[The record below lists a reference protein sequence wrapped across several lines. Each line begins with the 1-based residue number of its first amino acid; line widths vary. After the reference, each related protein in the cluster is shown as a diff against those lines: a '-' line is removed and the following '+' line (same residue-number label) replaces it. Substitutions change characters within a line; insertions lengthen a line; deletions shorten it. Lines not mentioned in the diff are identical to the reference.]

1 MKRACPAMT
10 EHRLDPLLKP
20 RSIALLGASMRTGT
34 PGHILS
40 EMVIRSDYAGPVYP
54 INPGYAEIM
63 GTPCFAT
70 LDSLPET
77 VDHAVIA
84 LGNRHLESALEAVIA
99 HGTRAA
105 TIYASGILTEDE
117 TPVLRERIQAM
128 AREAGLAVCG
138 INGMGFYNVAH
149 NLHAGIF
156 SRPRNIIRGGI
167 SHIAQSGSA
176 FTALTHNGSR
186 LGFNFAV
193 STGNEL
199 TVTAADFMDWCL
211 EQPETRV
218 ISLFLETVRDPDGFL
233 AALGKAAATD
243 IPVVVLKVGRS
254 ELGGRMAVTHTG
266 ALAGDHA
273 AFEAVCR
280 RHGVILVDD
289 LDEMAAILML
299 LQTGRR
305 PASGGLAAMFE
316 SGGFRALFTDLAEE
330 LRVPLATLSE
340 STVNALT
347 PHLEPGLIAENPLD
361 AWGTS
366 HRFEERFLACLR
378 ALMTDPGV
386 AAGAFVS
393 NFRDDYFLSEAIYRV
408 VAAVCEETDKPLAL
422 VNMYSDL
429 AHTDLCRKAFEAG
442 IPVIDGASEALKA
455 FHGLFSLQNLET
467 AVPEREQTV
476 GDLPECIGHK
486 LMAQGNVITE
496 NDALDILAA
505 AGIPVVARKRVSDE
519 SALHQAM
526 DELQFP
532 LVLKTAS
539 AAIHHKSDSGGVVL
553 GIGDRLEMVDKY
565 RDMSER
571 LGPEALVCAM
581 VDGGMEIGIGTFT
594 DPRFGPMIMVAAGGV
609 FIEVMADRAV
619 APCPVSTAEG
629 LAMLERLRLFPLLQ
643 GMRGKKPVD
652 LDALVDVVVRVS
664 RLAADRRSHIADM
677 DINPVI
683 ATPDGAVAVDALI
696 HCHRNSGEFS

>member
-1 MKRACPAMT
+1 MT

-20 RSIALLGASMRTGT
+20 CSIALLGASTRTGT

-40 EMVIRSDYAGPVYP
+40 EMVIRSGYEGPVYP
-54 INPGYAEIM
+54 VNPGHAEIM
-63 GTPCFAT
+63 GVPCFRA

-99 HGTRAA
+99 HGARAA
-105 TIYASGILTEDE
+105 TVYASGILADDAM
-117 TPVLRERIQAM
+117 PALRERMQAM
-128 AREAGLAVCG
+128 ARKAGLAVCG
-138 INGMGFYNVAH
+138 INGMGFYNIAH
-149 NLHAGIF
+149 NLYAGIF
-156 SRPRNIIRGGI
+156 SRPRNIARGGI

-176 FTALTHNGSR
+176 FTALIHNGSR

-193 STGNEL
+193 STGDEL
-199 TVTAADFMDWCL
+199 TVTAADYMDWCL

-233 AALGKAAATD
+233 AALGKAAKAD
-243 IPVVVLKVGRS
+243 IPVVALKVGRS
-254 ELGGRMAVTHTG
+254 ELGSRMAVTHTG
-266 ALAGDHA
+266 ALAGDRV

-289 LDEMAAILML
+289 LDEMAATLML

-316 SGGFRALFTDLAEE
+316 SGGFRTLFTDLAEE
-330 LRVPLATLSE
+330 LRVPLATLDA
-340 STVNALT
+340 STVDALT
-347 PHLEPGLIAENPLD
+347 PHLEPGLTAENPLD
-361 AWGTS
+361 AWGTFD
-366 HRFEERFLACLR
+366 RFEERFLACLR
-378 ALMTDPGV
+378 ALMADPDV

-393 NFRDDYFLSEAIYRV
+393 NFRDGYFLSEAIYRV
-408 VAAVCEETDKPLAL
+408 VAAVGEETDKPLAL

-442 IPVIDGASEALKA
+442 IPVIDGAAEALKA
-455 FHGLFSLQNLET
+455 FHGLFSRRNLET
-467 AVPEREQTV
+467 AALKSDQAGGGFPER
-476 GDLPECIGHK
+476 IGHR
-486 LMAQGNVITE
+486 LLVQGNVITE
-496 NDALDILAA
+496 NGALDILAD
-505 AGIPVVARKRVSDE
+505 AGIPVVARKRVGDE
-519 SALHQAM
+519 SALHRAM

-539 AAIHHKSDSGGVVL
+539 RVIHHKSDSGGVVL
-553 GIGDRLEMVDKY
+553 GIRDRLEMVDEY
-565 RDMSER
+565 RDMRDR

-581 VDGGMEIGIGTFT
+581 VDGGVEIGVGTFT
-594 DPRFGPMIMVAAGGV
+594 DPHFGPMIMVAAGGV
-609 FIEVMADRAV
+609 LIEVMADRVV
-619 APCPVSTAEG
+619 APCPVSAAEG

-643 GMRGKKPVD
+643 GVRGRKPVD

-664 RLAADRRSHIADM
+664 RLAADLRSHIADM

-683 ATPDGAVAVDALI
+683 VTPDGAVAVDALI
-696 HCHRNSGEFS
+696 HCHGNAGEFS